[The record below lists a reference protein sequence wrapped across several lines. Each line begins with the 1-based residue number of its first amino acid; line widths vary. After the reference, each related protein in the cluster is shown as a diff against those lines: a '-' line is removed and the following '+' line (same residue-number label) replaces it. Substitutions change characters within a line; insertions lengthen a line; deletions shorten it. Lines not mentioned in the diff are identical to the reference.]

1 LTDLYRWNYAY
12 VVAKRKDALGQA
24 LQALAAS
31 SIRRRNRALSLTAA
45 ATLSTLERTGPRRLT
60 DLALNE
66 EVSQPTMTI
75 LVNQLVDKGLA
86 ERSRDVA
93 DARVVLVSITPA
105 GREHL
110 RDLRRAGAAD
120 LAALIDK
127 LPDDEAAALDG
138 ALPALQLLV
147 ELISESQ
154 R

>member
-1 LTDLYRWNYAY
+1 
-12 VVAKRKDALGQA
+12 VAKRNDALGQA

-60 DLALNE
+60 DLAVNE
-66 EVSQPTMTI
+66 EVSQPSMTI

-127 LPDDEAAALDG
+127 LPDDEAAALDE